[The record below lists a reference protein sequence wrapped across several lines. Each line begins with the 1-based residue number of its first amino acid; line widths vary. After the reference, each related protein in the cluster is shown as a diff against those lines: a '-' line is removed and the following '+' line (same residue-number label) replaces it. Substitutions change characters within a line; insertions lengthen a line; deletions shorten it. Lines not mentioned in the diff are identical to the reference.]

1 MTPSELDT
9 LRYNLTCKGKEWA
22 RNNYTRKDVI
32 KEKETAVIGMLRSE
46 EFLAYMQSIMT
57 TPPSTMTTPPPP
69 PPIVQVDPMTG
80 RKVPVADIDFDSYMP
95 YKWGSEYV
103 EISDEARDLEHF
115 IMNTDLPYLIESE
128 KGMGKT
134 LLVTDIA
141 LKHNRPLVT
150 LSCSSG
156 TKISDLEGRIHVDER
171 GSYYQLGIIPLAI
184 ELANKYGHA
193 ILFLD
198 EVNALETEL
207 QKRLNPVLD
216 ERRNIL
222 VNGKLYKLNEKCK
235 LSVVGAMN
243 PSTYGGV
250 NTLNEDTKSRFIGRT
265 WRHGVKEQLDNV
277 IDWSNVSAKHRE
289 SITLLC
295 DNIRSMRVS
304 GKLTYSL
311 STRDIK
317 QLVNVMKTY
326 HNIKTEDEALS
337 KALETCVLNHKFDNV
352 DERVS
357 ISKLIYD
364 IFAINIQVDSGEQ
377 ND

>member
-32 KEKETAVIGMLRSE
+32 KEKETAVVSMLRSN
-46 EFLAYMQSIMT
+46 EFLAYMQSIIT
-57 TPPSTMTTPPPP
+57 TAPTTMTTPLPP
-69 PPIVQVDPMTG
+69 PPIIQVDPMTG

-95 YKWGSEYV
+95 YKWGSEYI

-141 LKHNRPLVT
+141 LKHNLPLVT

-156 TKISDLEGRIHVDER
+156 TKISDLEGRIHIDER

-184 ELANKYGHA
+184 ELANKYKQA
-193 ILFLD
+193 LIFFD
-198 EVNALETEL
+198 EINALETEL

-222 VNGKLYKLNEKCK
+222 VNGKLYKLNANCK
-235 LSVVGAMN
+235 LSIVGAMN

-250 NTLNEDTKSRFIGRT
+250 NTLNEDTKSRFVGRT
-265 WRHGVKEQLDNV
+265 WRHGVREQLDNV
-277 IDWSNVSAKHRE
+277 IDWAGVSPENKEH
-289 SITLLC
+289 IVTLC
-295 DNIRSMRVS
+295 DNIRSMRVG

-326 HNIKTEDEALS
+326 HNIKTEDEALR
-337 KALETCVLNHKFDNV
+337 KALETCVLNHKFDNI
-352 DERVS
+352 DERIS

-364 IFAINIQVDSGEQ
+364 IFAIQIQVDGAQE
-377 ND
+377 D